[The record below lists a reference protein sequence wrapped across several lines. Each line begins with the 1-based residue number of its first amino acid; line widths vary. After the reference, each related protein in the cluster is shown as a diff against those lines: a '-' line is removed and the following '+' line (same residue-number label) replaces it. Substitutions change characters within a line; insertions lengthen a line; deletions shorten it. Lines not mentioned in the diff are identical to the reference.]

1 MAVMKKN
8 WQKDAGTVL
17 LATALRTV
25 GVAGG
30 AFIAN
35 KGPFKA
41 TASKTMHNIGG
52 PLLVV
57 AGTLG
62 EMMLDDAKLRAIC
75 QGLSAYGAIH
85 SVAVISPD
93 TVAPALG
100 INGLGQVPVYDSMI
114 GQLGAATTAES
125 TTADPAEIKALMQGQ
140 TATDDGN
147 DWAKAF
153 AQADQPQTIQVN
165 GTPQT
170 AAQAT
175 ALMGVDNA
183 EEATRLMGMF

>member
-17 LATALRTV
+17 LATALRSV

-62 EMMLDDAKLRAIC
+62 EMMLDDAKLRAVC
-75 QGLSAYGAIH
+75 QGISAYGAIH
-85 SVAVISPD
+85 TVAVISPD
-93 TVAPALG
+93 TAAPALG
-100 INGLGQVPVYDSMI
+100 INGLGQVPAYNSMI
-114 GQLGAATTAES
+114 GQLGATTATS
-125 TTADPAEIKALMQGQ
+125 TEETPAEIKSLMQGQ

-153 AQADQPQTIQVN
+153 AQADQPDTIQFN

>member
-1 MAVMKKN
+1 MKKN

-17 LATALRTV
+17 LATALRSV

-62 EMMLDDAKLRAIC
+62 EMMLDDAKLRAVC
-75 QGLSAYGAIH
+75 QGISAYGAIH
-85 SVAVISPD
+85 TVAVISPD
-93 TVAPALG
+93 TAAPALG
-100 INGLGQVPVYDSMI
+100 INGLGQVPAYNSMI
-114 GQLGAATTAES
+114 GQLGATTATS
-125 TTADPAEIKALMQGQ
+125 TEETPAEIKSLMQGQ

-153 AQADQPQTIQVN
+153 AQADQPDTIQFN
-165 GTPQT
+165 GTPGS
-170 AAQAT
+170 AEAIT
-175 ALMGVDNA
+175 ALMGTPDTPEGQA
-183 EEATRLMGMF
+183 RLMGMF